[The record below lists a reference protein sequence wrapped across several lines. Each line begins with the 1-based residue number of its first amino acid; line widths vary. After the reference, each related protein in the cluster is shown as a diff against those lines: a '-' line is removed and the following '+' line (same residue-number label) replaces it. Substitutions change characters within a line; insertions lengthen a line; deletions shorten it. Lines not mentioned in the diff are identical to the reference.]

1 VIIQKDAVLVKPTLA
16 FICLSHHSVNTVAQ
30 AHFERL
36 KGGVEAFRDPSV
48 QGVEFDCALSIA
60 SSPSQIALETF

>member
-1 VIIQKDAVLVKPTLA
+1 
-16 FICLSHHSVNTVAQ
+16 
-30 AHFERL
+30 L

-60 SSPSQIALETF
+60 SGPSQIALEPF